1 MNNKIAVVLVGL
13 ALAGCIGPRG
23 GHYVGGAAADAIF
36 PPSASDVDQV
46 CRDHMQLEF
55 NPVYGSPLSGLHG
68 TALDEA
74 QGGYYQKCMA
84 DLGHPG
90 AVLNPAPPSQ

>member
-46 CRDHMQLEF
+46 CRERMELEF
-55 NPVYGSPLSGLHG
+55 NPVYGSSLSGLQG

-74 QGGYYQKCMA
+74 RNGYYQKCMA

-90 AVLNPAPPSQ
+90 AVLNPPPPSK

>member
-1 MNNKIAVVLVGL
+1 MNNKIAVVLVDL

-55 NPVYGSPLSGLHG
+55 NPIYKPSLWGLPA
-68 TALDEA
+68 TELDA
-74 QGGYYQKCMA
+74 ARDGYYQKCMA